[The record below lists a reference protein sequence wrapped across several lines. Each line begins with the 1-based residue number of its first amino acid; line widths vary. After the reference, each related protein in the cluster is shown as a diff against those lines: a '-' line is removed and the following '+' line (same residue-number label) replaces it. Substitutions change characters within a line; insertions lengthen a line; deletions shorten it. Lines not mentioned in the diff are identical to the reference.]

1 MTGRSNQ
8 QVIADLIA
16 TAQPRTVEVQVCAR
30 GDLVDRHAV
39 LVRELAEAEGNVQ
52 KAASIADDPEV
63 SRIAGEIV
71 ACQDEQE
78 ASTVTIVLQ
87 SVTRRVWADL
97 LAAHPPRPQDKGL
110 DHNADTF
117 PPAVVAACAKEPA
130 LTEDEA
136 NQLADVLPV
145 AEWTKLW
152 LGAVGLNVT
161 QTPHPKLQAATELV
175 RANGGSS
182 TTRGAKGSRG
192 RSSSVGSGAP

>member
-1 MTGRSNQ
+1 VTGRSNG

-16 TAQPRTVEVQVCAR
+16 TAQPRTIEVQVCAR
-30 GDLVDRHAV
+30 GDLVDRHAA
-39 LVRELAEAEGNVQ
+39 LVAELAAAEAEVDTS
-52 KAASIADDPEV
+52 SIGDVPEV
-63 SRIAGEIV
+63 QRIAGEIV
-71 ACQDEQE
+71 AVEDEQE
-78 ASTVTIVLQ
+78 ASTVTFVLQ
-87 SVTRRVWADL
+87 SVSRRVWADL

-117 PPAVVAACAKEPA
+117 PPAVVAACAKEPHVG
-130 LTEDEA
+130 EDEA

-161 QTPHPKLQAATELV
+161 QTPHPKLKAATELA

-182 TTRGAKGSRG
+182 TTRGPKGSRG
-192 RSSSVGSGAP
+192 RSSSVGSGDQ